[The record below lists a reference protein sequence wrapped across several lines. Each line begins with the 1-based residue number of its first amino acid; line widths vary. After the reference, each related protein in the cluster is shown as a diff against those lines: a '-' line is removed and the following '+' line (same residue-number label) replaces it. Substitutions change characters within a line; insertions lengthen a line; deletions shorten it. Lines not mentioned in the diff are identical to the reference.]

1 MGFFDAPDNAVG
13 ALTARLA
20 EDCNLLPQLG
30 QQLAAVLA
38 IPFPVIVPLIM
49 IFIVSDWRLGL
60 VAIPFEIL
68 LAVAS
73 ILYSIIFTLR
83 FKRRRDVLASAG
95 KIVAEAIG
103 SVRTVASFDMGEHIA
118 RQYDTESRGAVRA
131 LLLGNVAEGAVLG
144 VSKFIEYGSVAS
156 VCGIGIL
163 IVRLDT
169 SVDTLRLLL
178 GVLFIA
184 SVSAAL
190 EDTGR
195 SLGGLL
201 MTRDSMRSVF
211 GIVDR
216 VSLVCDPSA
225 EDAVAL
231 PAAAPPAATNDAP
244 AFAAGGAATAIAM
257 RAVGAAR
264 ALPVA
269 FEGVRFSYPT
279 RSDVSVLRGVT
290 FAVDAGTTCALVGGS
305 GCGKSTLFA
314 LLLRWY
320 DPSLASDKC
329 SHEKAGRAS
338 PAKGP
343 GGSPTD
349 TGVVRLGGVGVRRLA
364 LGALRDA
371 VSLVG
376 QEPKL
381 FSGTVWENIAFGLAA
396 AQQPLTGEFES
407 FAAYE
412 RAFPARA
419 AAIVEAAEVANVLE
433 FVLGRQTL
441 GAEQAAD
448 AAAADDDDVD
458 WAALEAVSAAD
469 APRDDAGFVAGWDT
483 PLGANGTQLSGGQK
497 QRIAIARAIVSDP
510 RVLLLDE
517 ATSAL
522 DSASEQAVQAALDAV
537 MNERVAGT
545 SDDTAVSAP
554 LQRRRTTLVIA
565 HRLDTIKAA
574 DKIVV
579 LDDGVVVEVGTHD
592 ALLARA
598 APVYS
603 RLWRAQH
610 GPRGGRTDAAA
621 DAAAVDATMD
631 SA

>member
-1 MGFFDAPDNAVG
+1 MGFFDAPENAVG

-49 IFIVSDWRLGL
+49 IFVVSDWRLGL

-68 LAVAS
+68 LAIAS

-103 SVRTVASFDMGEHIA
+103 SVRTVASFDMGAHIA

-156 VCGIGIL
+156 VCAIGIL
-163 IVRLDT
+163 IVRLDA

-201 MTRDSMRSVF
+201 MTRDSMKSVF

-216 VSLVCDPSA
+216 PSLVCDPSA
-225 EDAVAL
+225 EDVVAL
-231 PAAAPPAATNDAP
+231 PGAAQPAAAPATAAEGA
-244 AFAAGGAATAIAM
+244 AASAAGDASTAIAVS
-257 RAVGAAR
+257 AGGAAR

-269 FEGVRFSYPT
+269 FEGVRFAYPT
-279 RSDVSVLRGVT
+279 RSDISVLRGVT
-290 FAVDAGTTCALVGGS
+290 FTAEAGTTCALVGGS

-320 DPSLASDKC
+320 DPSLASNR
-329 SHEKAGRAS
+329 SQEKGAS
-338 PAKGP
+338 GAAA
-343 GGSPTD
+343 TD
-349 TGVVRLGGVGVRRLA
+349 AGVVRLGGAEVRRLA
-364 LGALRDA
+364 LGALREA

-381 FSGTVWENIAFGLAA
+381 FSGSVWENIAFGFAA
-396 AQQPLTGEFES
+396 AEQPLTGEFAT
-407 FAAYE
+407 FDAYE
-412 RAFPARA
+412 RAFPGRA
-419 AAIVEAAEVANVLE
+419 AAVVEAATVANVLE
-433 FVLGRQTL
+433 FVLGRQRAH
-441 GAEQAAD
+441 AETDAD
-448 AAAADDDDVD
+448 TAP
-458 WAALEAVSAAD
+458 ALLSGIASVE
-469 APRDDAGFVAGWDT
+469 APREAGFEAGWDT

-522 DSASEQAVQAALDAV
+522 DSASERAVQAALDAV
-537 MNERVAGT
+537 MNERVAKGEAAANG
-545 SDDTAVSAP
+545 DAAP

-565 HRLDTIKAA
+565 HRLDTIMAA

-579 LDDGVVVEVGTHD
+579 FDEGVVVEVGTHD
-592 ALLARA
+592 ALLARG

-610 GPRGGRTDAAA
+610 GPRGARTDARSGGAA
-621 DAAAVDATMD
+621 GAATNAAR
-631 SA
+631 A